1 MERYEKRG
9 PSGKL
14 AEFNAGVGRLM
25 LLEERDRCESSFIE
39 FVRHAWPII
48 DIAEFREGWAIQ
60 AMCEHLQAV
69 TEGKIRRLLINLPPR
84 CGKSIITSICWPSW
98 TWTRMRN
105 VARTS
110 GPQTRFLCSSYSYDL
125 SLTHSTETRRLLM
138 SEWYQERWPHV
149 ELVTDQNAKA
159 RFENS
164 LGGVRIATSV
174 GGLLLGVGGD
184 VLIADDPHNVEDVL
198 SAAERVTTASWWKEF
213 STLRMNDP
221 KESAIVVNMQRLDQE
236 DVSGTILHDDKNSGD
251 WCHLMIPMEHDP
263 WRHCVTVLGW
273 SDPRGEAN
281 ELMWPERFGVDEV
294 ERIKRT
300 IGPYL
305 YSGRCQQ
312 DPRPVGGGIIRDEW
326 WQDWPHE
333 KYPQCEFILASLD
346 PAYTEKELNDPSALT
361 IWGTFRDTKGNPKIM
376 LMYAWQGRLE
386 IADLVSVVSTMC
398 TTAKLPAKTMADVL
412 KLANSF
418 DLPMTMVPRF
428 SVDRLL
434 IESKAS
440 GISVAQELRRLYG
453 NLGQFAIELVDPSKW
468 GDKITR
474 LYAVQHMFADEMIYA
489 PDRAFADLV
498 INQVGMFPK
507 GADDLVDTV
516 SLALRWL
523 RLTGV
528 VATREE
534 YGRDAAERL
543 QYKSKSAFL
552 PLY

>member
-1 MERYEKRG
+1 MANGEGR
-9 PSGKL
+9 L
-14 AEFNAGVGRLM
+14 AAFNAGVARLM
-25 LLEERDRCESSFIE
+25 LLEERDRCETDFLE
-39 FVRHAWPII
+39 FVRNAWPKI

-60 AMCEHLQAV
+60 ALCEHLQAV
-69 TEGKIRRLLINLPPR
+69 SEGKIRRLLINLPPR
-84 CGKSIITSICWPSW
+84 CGKSIVTSICWPAWVWSR
-98 TWTRMRN
+98 TRHIC
-105 VARTS
+105 RTS
-110 GPQTRFLCSSYSYDL
+110 GPQTGFLCSSYAYDL
-125 SLTHSTETRRLLM
+125 SLTHSTETRRLLTTD
-138 SEWYQERWPHV
+138 WYQERWPHIQ
-149 ELVTDQNAKA
+149 LVSDQNAKA

-164 LGGVRIATSV
+164 HGGRRIATSV
-174 GGLLLGVGGD
+174 GGMLLGVGGD
-184 VLIADDPHNVEDVL
+184 ILIADDPHNVEDVL
-198 SAAERVTTASWWKEF
+198 SVPERATTASWWKEF

-221 KESAIVVNMQRLDQE
+221 KQSAIVVVMQRLDQG
-236 DVSGTILHDDKNSGD
+236 DVSGIILDSDRHSGD
-251 WCHLMIPMEHDP
+251 WCHLMIPMEHDTR
-263 WRHCVTVLGW
+263 RHCTTVLGW
-273 SDPRGEAN
+273 TDPRENAD

-294 ERIKRT
+294 ENIKRT

-326 WQDWPHE
+326 WQDWPHG

-361 IWGTFRDTKGNPKIM
+361 IWGTFRDSKGNPKVM

-398 TTAKLPAKTMADVL
+398 STVKLPNKVIEDAL
-412 KLANSF
+412 RLATNPDMPLSI
-418 DLPMTMVPRF
+418 MPRF
-428 SVDRLL
+428 PVDRLL

-453 NLGQFAIELVDPSKW
+453 NLGQFAIELVDPTKW
-468 GDKITR
+468 GDKTTR

-489 PDRAFADLV
+489 PDRAFADMV

-507 GADDLVDTV
+507 GKDDLVDTL

-528 VATREE
+528 VSTKEE
-534 YGRDAAERL
+534 YGRSSAERL
-543 QYKSKSAFL
+543 EYKSKSAFA